1 MSILIVESNS
11 KLSFLLDNVD
21 DKRAVR
27 TSEQSTFSHYTPLSN
42 LFVNCSIKK
51 MASTSNKN
59 QLQLALQ
66 TFEKDHQL
74 SINEAARLY
83 NIPHITLSTQIK
95 DRSIH

>member
-1 MSILIVESNS
+1 
-11 KLSFLLDNVD
+11 
-21 DKRAVR
+21 
-27 TSEQSTFSHYTPLSN
+27 
-42 LFVNCSIKK
+42 

-66 TFEKDHQL
+66 TFEKDPQL

-95 DRSIH
+95 DRSIHVDTIVNS